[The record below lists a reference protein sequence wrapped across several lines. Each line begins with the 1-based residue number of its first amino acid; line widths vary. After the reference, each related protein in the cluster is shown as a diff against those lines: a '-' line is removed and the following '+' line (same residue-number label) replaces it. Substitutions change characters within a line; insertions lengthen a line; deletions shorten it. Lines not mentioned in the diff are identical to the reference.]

1 MADTTIS
8 TRLSLDIRLNR
19 IYRGAFALA
28 LTIIAI
34 HSISWWAHFAGFE
47 RIKTFRLL
55 FDLDGEANIPAYFSA
70 LLILSVSICAWILH
84 RTVTHKRLRNG
95 WLMASALLFF
105 LSWDEAS
112 QIHEKLNKSMHAL
125 LGGGDQGIFTF
136 AWVIPYSVLV
146 ALVAVVMI
154 PFIKELPRKLFLK
167 LALAGSVYV
176 SGAIGMEMIG
186 AVHEFQSASYITM
199 ISIEESLEIGGMLL
213 FLFFLLQEIDSR
225 TSAAELRFVD

>member
-1 MADTTIS
+1 MAETTTS
-8 TRLSLDIRLNR
+8 TRLSLDVRLHR
-19 IYRGAFALA
+19 IYRTICMLA
-28 LTIIAI
+28 VVIIGI
-34 HSISWWAHFAGFE
+34 HSISWWVHFAGFE

-70 LLILSVSICAWILH
+70 LLILSVSFCAWILH
-84 RTVTHKRLRNG
+84 RTVSQKKLRNG
-95 WLMASALLFF
+95 WLLASALLFF

-136 AWVIPYSVLV
+136 AWVIPYSMLV
-146 ALVAVVMI
+146 VLVAVVMI

-167 LALAGSVYV
+167 LALAGTVYV

-186 AVHEFQSASYITM
+186 AVHEFQSASYVTM

-213 FLFFLLQEIDSR
+213 FLFFLLQEIESR
-225 TSAAELRFVD
+225 TSAAELRFIN